1 MRILELTLRRGWEYQ
16 EVLLSVLSAD
26 GKNETFV
33 RTSRGRGRMN
43 LMRGEMRRVSLASK
57 AGASATKITILL
69 LPRFL
74 LLACLTSSS
83 VFAGGG
89 NKDRFASPGYVKEFE
104 ATQAEALQ
112 ALNEVLEDQIIHGT
126 FIFDKQP
133 TLTGA
138 IVVES
143 TPLFEAWQGPG
154 QVFYKI
160 RKDAIAPR
168 HFLDSAD
175 QGTIA
180 VRYVLANASP
190 GRFRLRLDAVYVES
204 THQRLHA
211 SDLTVESSE
220 YKVFQDHLQ
229 AIQFAAQEAADAKRR
244 LDSAELVRQTVI
256 RQREDETTRLA
267 AAQSSV
273 QDLEQRI
280 KAMRHEVERRVRAPG
295 ADLKAAPFRAAASV
309 KTLAAY
315 TEVVIVIVTPHWYG
329 VESPDG
335 QRGWMPADQLENL
348 P

>member
-1 MRILELTLRRGWEYQ
+1 MNVTRAAMRP
-16 EVLLSVLSAD
+16 A
-26 GKNETFV
+26 F
-33 RTSRGRGRMN
+33 
-43 LMRGEMRRVSLASK
+43 LASK
-57 AGASATKITILL
+57 AGLSSAKMNLL
-69 LPRFL
+69 LLRFL

-83 VFAGGG
+83 LFAGGG
-89 NKDRFASPGYVKEFE
+89 NKDQFASPGFVKEFE
-104 ATQAEALQ
+104 ATQADALQ
-112 ALNEVLEDQIIHGT
+112 ALNEVLEDQTIHGT
-126 FIFDKQP
+126 LIFDKQP
-133 TLTGA
+133 ILMGA
-138 IVVES
+138 TVAES
-143 TPLFEAWQGPG
+143 TPLFEPWQGPG
-154 QVFYKI
+154 QVFYKL

-180 VRYVLANASP
+180 VRYVLINASP
-190 GRFRLRLDAVYVES
+190 GRFRLRIDAIYVES
-204 THQRLHA
+204 TRRKLHP

-229 AIQFAAQEAADAKRR
+229 TIQFAAQEAADAKRR
-244 LDSAELVRQTVI
+244 LESAELVRQTVI

-280 KAMRHEVERRVRAPG
+280 SALRREVERRVKAPG
-295 ADLKAAPFRAAASV
+295 ADLKAAPFRAAANV

-329 VESPDG
+329 VETPDG
-335 QRGWMPADQLENL
+335 QRGWMPADQLETL

>member
-1 MRILELTLRRGWEYQ
+1 M
-16 EVLLSVLSAD
+16 
-26 GKNETFV
+26 K
-33 RTSRGRGRMN
+33 
-43 LMRGEMRRVSLASK
+43 
-57 AGASATKITILL
+57 LL
-69 LPRFL
+69 LLRFL

-83 VFAGGG
+83 LFAGGG
-89 NKDRFASPGYVKEFE
+89 NKDQFASPGFVKEFE
-104 ATQAEALQ
+104 ATQADALQ
-112 ALNEVLEDQIIHGT
+112 ALNEVLEDQTIHGT
-126 FIFDKQP
+126 LIFDKQP
-133 TLTGA
+133 ILTGA
-138 IVVES
+138 TVVES
-143 TPLFEAWQGPG
+143 TPLFEPWQGPG
-154 QVFYKI
+154 KVFYKI
-160 RKDAIAPR
+160 RNEAIAPR

-180 VRYVLANASP
+180 VRYVLSSASP
-190 GRFRLRLDAVYVES
+190 GRFRLRIDAIYVES
-204 THQRLHA
+204 TRRKLHP

-244 LDSAELVRQTVI
+244 LESAELVRQTVI

-280 KAMRHEVERRVRAPG
+280 STLRHEVERRVKAPG
-295 ADLKAAPFRAAASV
+295 ADLKAAPFRAAANV

-329 VESPDG
+329 VETPDG
-335 QRGWMPADQLENL
+335 QRGWMPADQLETL

>member
-1 MRILELTLRRGWEYQ
+1 MNVKPDETRQVFLTGKTAVSSTKMR
-16 EVLLSVLSAD
+16 
-26 GKNETFV
+26 F
-33 RTSRGRGRMN
+33 
-43 LMRGEMRRVSLASK
+43 
-57 AGASATKITILL
+57 LL
-69 LPRFL
+69 LLFS
-74 LLACLTSSS
+74 LLACLTANS
-83 VFAGGG
+83 VFAGEGT
-89 NKDRFASPGYVKEFE
+89 KDQFASSGYVKEFE
-104 ATQAEALQ
+104 ATQADALQ

-126 FIFDKQP
+126 YIFDKQP

-138 IVVES
+138 TVVES
-143 TPLFEAWQGPG
+143 TSLFESWQGPG

-180 VRYVLANASP
+180 VRYVLISASP
-190 GRFRLRLDAVYVES
+190 GRFRLRIEAVYLES
-204 THQRLHA
+204 TRRKLHV

-244 LDSAELVRQTVI
+244 LESAELVRQTVI

-267 AAQSSV
+267 AAQASV

-280 KAMRHEVERRVRAPG
+280 SSLRHEVERRVKAPG
-295 ADLKAAPFRAAASV
+295 ADLKSAPFRAAANV
-309 KTLAAY
+309 KTLAAF
-315 TEVVIVIVTPHWYG
+315 TEVVIVIVTPYWYG
-329 VESPDG
+329 VETPDG
-335 QRGWMPADQLENL
+335 QRGWMPVDQLENL